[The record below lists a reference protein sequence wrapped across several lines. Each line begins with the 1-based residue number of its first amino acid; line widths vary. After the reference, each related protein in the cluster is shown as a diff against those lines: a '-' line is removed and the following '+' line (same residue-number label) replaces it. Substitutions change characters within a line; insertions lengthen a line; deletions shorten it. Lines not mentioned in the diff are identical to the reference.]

1 MAQPN
6 IRIDIA
12 SVFKDK
18 GFKQADKAS
27 GVLDEKFKKLARTFV
42 TVFSTA
48 AIIKFGKESVKAF
61 EEDEKAAVRL
71 GQALKG
77 LNLAFATP
85 EIENY
90 LSALEKSTFVSDDEL
105 RPAFQRLAQTTRS
118 VAMSQDL
125 LATAIDVSAGS
136 GVDLQTV
143 ANDLSRAFVGQTRG
157 LTKYNLGLTQAE
169 LKTIR
174 FEQIQS
180 KLNEQFG
187 GQRSALLDTYGGKVI
202 QISTAYERMQ
212 ETVGSGLVDAFGMLA
227 GENGIQGAT
236 KSMEEFGVI
245 GADVIRGIGFYVGKV
260 TSQIGGSGGLMQAIT
275 GTAMTG
281 NPLAAAIVALQKAGQ
296 KTRPLM
302 FPTLGIGQ
310 PGVDA
315 KLKAIEEEAIKR
327 QKELEKLRLKSIKQQ
342 EKLNRLKQISA
353 KIDQAAAKFDEKRIQ
368 IQAALQGNLSAEE
381 RKRLNELLLIEETKE
396 AIADQDVEKA
406 EKLLKELE
414 RLQSETTIL
423 AENLIDLEAGNP
435 FAQWDQYTTYA
446 LGLVGQMRAAL
457 DDVYRRAND
466 FLRIEKGVGAGTIT
480 QPNPNPNAPDN
491 NTAANAAA
499 AAADAAA
506 RVAADA
512 AAKKA
517 ADAIAAAAAAA
528 KAAQD
533 AADAQKKAYED
544 AEAQAKADADLI
556 AAAAAAAKAA
566 ADAIAEAERAAA
578 EAAAAQAAA
587 KTAAEKEAADAQAAA
602 AKGAF
607 DAAKVEEEA
616 AKDLADAAADEL
628 GAAAASAAE
637 KIAADA
643 INAIIESSGVMG
655 RVAGESG
662 AIGAAG
668 ITNVIVNVAG
678 SVISQEDLTQVITDT
693 QANYQR
699 SGGGIT
705 IYSEKVI

>member
-77 LNLAFATP
+77 LNLGFATP

-90 LSALEKSTFVSDDEL
+90 LSALEKSTSVSDDEL

-236 KSMEEFGVI
+236 KSMEEFGII
-245 GADVIRGIGFYVGKV
+245 GADVIRGIGFYVGQV

-281 NPLAAAIVALQKAGQ
+281 NPLAAAIVALQKAGER
-296 KTRPLM
+296 TRPLM

-327 QKELEKLRLKSIKQQ
+327 QKELERLRLKSIKQQ
-342 EKLNRLKQISA
+342 EKLNRLKQLSA
-353 KIDQAAAKFDEKRIQ
+353 KIDQAAGKFDEKRIQ

-381 RKRLNELLLIEETKE
+381 RKRLTELLLIEETKE
-396 AIADQDVEKA
+396 AIADQDVERA

-466 FLRIEKGVGAGTIT
+466 FLKIEKGVGAG
-480 QPNPNPNAPDN
+480 
-491 NTAANAAA
+491 AAGIGGVIGGGVTGGGDGAA
-499 AAADAAA
+499 
-506 RVAADA
+506 
-512 AAKKA
+512 
-517 ADAIAAAAAAA
+517 AAAAAAA
-528 KAAQD
+528 KAATE
-533 AADAQKKAYED
+533 AAAKAA
-544 AEAQAKADADLI
+544 AEAAAKAA
-556 AAAAAAAKAA
+556 AEAAAAAAKAA
-566 ADAIAEAERAAA
+566 SDAALIEAASAAAKAAAEALAAAEKAAA

-587 KTAAEKEAADAQAAA
+587 KTAEEKAAADAFAAA

-607 DAAKVEEEA
+607 EAAKTEEEA
-616 AKDLADAAADEL
+616 SKDFTDAIADKLAA
-628 GAAAASAAE
+628 AAAASAE
-637 KIAADA
+637 QIAAEA
-643 INAIIESSGVMG
+643 INAVIESSGVMG

-662 AIGAAG
+662 LLGAAA

-678 SVISQEDLTQVITDT
+678 SVISEQDLAQAITDS
-693 QANYQR
+693 QATYQN

-705 IYSEKVI
+705 VYDAKVI

>member
-506 RVAADA
+506 RAAADA